1 MNGETTMTLTSAA
14 GASRASGGLR
24 MTPGRWV
31 AVALA
36 VPVALALIGWTGFSF
51 ITTLAQGSYQF
62 SYPVTVSGGQLTF
75 SINGGNVTLR
85 QTPGGPAGLTGTVQY
100 GLIRPSIY
108 ESSTASGTGLGINCD
123 GIASDC
129 GMNATL
135 DVPPRTA
142 VTLDSYGGDV
152 TISSFTGHLTL
163 STGGGNINAG
173 NVGGDLQINTYGGDV
188 TSSALTGKVWISTG
202 GGNINAGNLAGD
214 LEIFTYGGDLTSNA
228 LSGKLVQVYTGGG
241 NVNANSV
248 TSPQLSLQSAGGD
261 VTLVFTQ
268 PPTNPQLTTGGG
280 NITLALPP
288 GGTKYDIL
296 TPNTDGGNVNYPSSL
311 FSSTSSHKITL
322 ESGGGDI
329 AIT

>member
-1 MNGETTMTLTSAA
+1 MTLTSAP
-14 GASRASGGLR
+14 GASRASGRLR

-36 VPVALALIGWTGFSF
+36 VPVALALIGWTGFSL
-51 ITTLAQGSYQF
+51 ITTMAQGSYQF

-75 SINGGNVTLR
+75 SINGGNITLR
-85 QTPGGPAGLTGTVQY
+85 QTTGGPAGLTGTVQY

-108 ESSTASGTGLGINCD
+108 ENSTASGTGLGINCD
-123 GIASDC
+123 GIATDC
-129 GMNATL
+129 GMDATL
-135 DVPPRTA
+135 DVPAGTA

-163 STGGGNINAG
+163 STGGGNINSG
-173 NVGGDLQINTYGGDV
+173 NVGGDLQINTYGGDL

-214 LEIFTYGGDLTSNA
+214 LQINTYGGDLTSNA
-228 LSGKLVQVYTGGG
+228 LSGEAQILTGGG
-241 NVNANSV
+241 NVNASSV
-248 TSPQLSLQSAGGD
+248 TSPQVSVQSAGGD
-261 VTLVFTQ
+261 VTLAFTQ

-296 TPNTDGGNVNYPSSL
+296 TPNTDGGTVNYPSSL

-329 AIT
+329 TIT